1 MDRADYQLYRDAIYG
16 DQEAFELAIK
26 KLSRP
31 LFAIAFGALQN
42 REEAEDSVQ
51 DAFVKSWKARWRV
64 RDPEKFPAWMA
75 TIVRHRAHDI
85 LMRRKTI
92 PLDEQFNEIPS
103 EQAQSWLADSERHQQ
118 VHAALATLP
127 ELYRSAVALRYLEEL
142 DYATI
147 EQMLGIS
154 NGALRGI
161 LGRALAILRKRLKPK
176 IEPLRS
182 YADYTRSD

>member
-1 MDRADYQLYRDAIYG
+1 MERADYQLYRDAIHG
-16 DQEAFELAIK
+16 DQEAFEIAIK

-51 DAFVKSWKARWRV
+51 DAVVRAWKARWRV
-64 RDPEKFPAWMA
+64 RDPEKFPAWVS

-103 EQAQSWLADSERHQQ
+103 EQAQSWLADAERHQQ

-127 ELYRSAVALRYLEEL
+127 ELYRSALALRYLEEM

-147 EQMLGIS
+147 ERLLGLS

-161 LGRALAILRKRLKPK
+161 LGRALAIMRKRLKRK
-176 IEPLRS
+176 MEPLRS